1 MPAPACEM
9 KIKPRFMLE
18 LNFNDAMEC
27 ISERIVSALIANLI
41 QRALTSNIYRGMY
54 RMHCNTAFFQVE
66 YLGYLLFCR
75 RVSSH
80 SY

>member
-1 MPAPACEM
+1 
-9 KIKPRFMLE
+9 MLE
-18 LNFNDAMEC
+18 LNFNDAREF
-27 ISERIVSALIANLI
+27 IAERIVSALTANLI
-41 QRALTSNIYRGMY
+41 QQALTSNICRGMY
-54 RMHCNTAFFQVE
+54 RMHCSTAFSQVE